1 MFKPHV
7 AKWKHEEVDNLK
19 ELLLKYPV
27 VGVVNMEGIPAR
39 KLQTIRKLLKGEV
52 LIKMSKKS
60 LMLHALEKAS
70 KEERSL
76 QGLAGHIG
84 GQPAF
89 IFSKT
94 NPFKLYKILEKNRT
108 SAPAKPDSIAPKD
121 IRVPKGDT
129 PFPPGPLLGELQQVG
144 IPTIVK
150 EGKIAIKE
158 DKVVV
163 SQGDKISPKLAL
175 ALARLGIEPMEIG
188 INLLA
193 AYEKGTIFLPELLA
207 VDEEKTVAELQLA
220 YQQAVALSLN
230 AGYITKG
237 NVEFAIA
244 KAFRGARALAVNA
257 NIFEPD
263 VMKDIL
269 SKAHLQ
275 MLSLKALIE
284 RGE

>member
-1 MFKPHV
+1 MPHV
-7 AKWKHEEVDNLK
+7 AKWKYEEVDSLK

-27 VGVVNMEGIPAR
+27 VGVVDMEGIPAR
-39 KLQTIRKLLKGEV
+39 QLQKMRKLLKGEV

-76 QGLAGHIG
+76 QGLAGHIK

-89 IFSKT
+89 IFSKI

-108 SAPAKPDSIAPKD
+108 NAPAKPDSIAPKD
-121 IRVPKGDT
+121 ILVLKGDT

-144 IPTIVK
+144 IPTTVK

-158 DKVVV
+158 DKIVARH
-163 SQGDKISPKLAL
+163 GEKISAKLAL
-175 ALARLGIEPMEIG
+175 ALARLGIEPVEIG
-188 INLLA
+188 IALLA
-193 AYEKGTIFLPELLA
+193 AYEKGTVFLPELLA
-207 VDEEKTVAELQLA
+207 VDEDKTISELKRA
-220 YQQAVALSLN
+220 YQQAINLSLN
-230 AGYITKG
+230 SGYVTKG
-237 NVEFAIA
+237 NVELAIG
-244 KAFRGARALAVNA
+244 KAFREARALAVEA
-257 NIFEPD
+257 NIFEPE
-263 VMKDIL
+263 VMKDML

-275 MLSLKALIE
+275 MLSLKALVNK